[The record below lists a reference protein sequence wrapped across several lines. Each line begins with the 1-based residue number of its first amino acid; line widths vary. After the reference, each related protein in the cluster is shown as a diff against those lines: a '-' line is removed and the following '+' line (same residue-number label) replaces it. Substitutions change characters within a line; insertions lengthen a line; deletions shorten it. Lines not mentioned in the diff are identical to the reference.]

1 MVSIGRVLVR
11 LADKVAVI
19 SGRSPCSQRGK
30 TKVAPLHPISASF
43 KFLSELQVSSWCHRQ
58 FPAHVYKRLNRLCHS
73 PAKVFIGAAAGRFAF
88 CVTNRADETKRR
100 KNSDCS
106 GMGPLASNA
115 FH

>member
-1 MVSIGRVLVR
+1 MVSIGRVVVR

-88 CVTNRADETKRR
+88 CVTSQTLSNRATHQT
-100 KNSDCS
+100 S
-106 GMGPLASNA
+106 ATI
-115 FH
+115 